1 LSWKVSVLTWAF
13 EAARPGFGPV
23 QTRGTRMTTEEA
35 TRQIAEMGFDAFE
48 FVIWNMDDFP
58 KSRRQK
64 IKEEIESLNLEMVN
78 ICCNDNV
85 YVWSGPV
92 YTSPDEKVRAG
103 IVKRIKQEIEAAVE
117 WDCKC
122 IGIWPGSDVI
132 PFKIPYWEAWKYLV
146 DTISRCAKIAEDHG
160 VLIALEYKPENVLN
174 NVDST
179 LRILKEVNSEK
190 VGALLDTG
198 HAIVA
203 REHLPTV
210 VEMLNGKLFHI
221 HVDDNYGDWDRDMP
235 PGTVHDFKPFLEA
248 LKRIGYKGSLSMD
261 IWPYEDPY
269 KEIKMGK
276 DYLEN
281 LMREIQ

>member
-1 LSWKVSVLTWAF
+1 MWKLSVLTWAF

-23 QTRGTRMTTEEA
+23 QTRGVRMTTEEA
-35 TRQIAEMGFDAFE
+35 INQIAKMGFHEVELVVWDIE
-48 FVIWNMDDFP
+48 DFP

-64 IKEEIESLNLEMVN
+64 IKEQLESSGLEMVN

-92 YTSPDEKVRAG
+92 YTSPDEKVRKGA
-103 IVKRIKQEIEAAVE
+103 INRIEKEIEAAVE

-122 IGIWPGSDVI
+122 IGIWPGSDLI
-132 PFKIPYWEAWKYLV
+132 PPRIPYWEAWKHFV
-146 DTISRCAKIAEDHG
+146 DTISRCAKIAEDYG
-160 VLIALEYKPENVLN
+160 VRIALENKPENILN
-174 NVDST
+174 NADST
-179 LRILKEVNSEK
+179 LRAIKDVSSEA

-210 VEMLNGKLFHI
+210 VEILGKNLFHT

-235 PGTVHDFKPFLEA
+235 PGSVHNFRPFLEA
-248 LKRIGYKGSLSMD
+248 LKRIGYEGCLSMD
-261 IWPYEDPY
+261 IWPYEDPH
-269 KEIKMGK
+269 KEVKIGK
-276 DYLEN
+276 DYLER
-281 LMREIQ
+281 LMHELR